1 MPVCSCKAPDFL
13 ALPDQLSFHIIGC
26 LQELEDILGTGI
38 LNVNEVRSTLRV
50 LAYLSS
56 HLEAG
61 KRVQGMT
68 PLQRAQIH
76 VPSAQ
81 MTLVPAGNCASVST
95 AHPRLIGR

>member
-1 MPVCSCKAPDFL
+1 MFP
-13 ALPDQLSFHIIGC
+13 
-26 LQELEDILGTGI
+26 QELEDVLGTGI

-61 KRVQGMT
+61 KRVRNMS

-81 MTLVPAGNCASVST
+81 MTLVPAGNCANIST
-95 AHPRLIGR
+95 AQPRLIGRWAKLPAHW